1 MAFVVSSFRSE
12 ARSVAM
18 TIAIRFINESA
29 DKCLQNWMGK
39 RDCRD
44 ATYVALLGSSLC
56 FNVWS
61 VVTTFTASLN
71 LEGDGGCVTV
81 VWNVWSVVTTST
93 APSKLKKRWCA
104 GE

>member
-18 TIAIRFINESA
+18 TITIRFINESA
-29 DKCLQNWMGK
+29 DHCLQNWMAK

-44 ATYVALLGSSLC
+44 ARYVALLGSSLC

-61 VVTTFTASLN
+61 VVTTFTASFN
-71 LEGDGGCVTV
+71 LEGDAGRMTV
-81 VWNVWSVVTTST
+81 DWNV
-93 APSKLKKRWCA
+93 
-104 GE
+104 